1 MPHNAG
7 LVLGALIKTVCCLL
21 SWCSW
26 PAWYS
31 SCWFSGSL

>member
-21 SWCSW
+21 S
-26 PAWYS
+26 
-31 SCWFSGSL
+31 